1 MKLSPDWWWTFG
13 GSQNKMVPTQ
23 QIHSQRCHHQLSL
36 SLAPCNALGGR
47 VTLGTIILGSEV
59 AHEGKTI
66 PLELQWTVSRTHTH
80 GTMWAMSYLAM
91 IAAPRMH
98 CLRCVWKDPQLQKED
113 AFFRVFQWT
122 HVPIYRLIMA
132 NHNHGPMP
140 GVKIKMIYLPTYLSI
155 YLSIYILILWPD
167 LGVCIYINIDLS
179 TYLYLVL

>member
-1 MKLSPDWWWTFG
+1 
-13 GSQNKMVPTQ
+13 
-23 QIHSQRCHHQLSL
+23 
-36 SLAPCNALGGR
+36 
-47 VTLGTIILGSEV
+47 
-59 AHEGKTI
+59 
-66 PLELQWTVSRTHTH
+66 
-80 GTMWAMSYLAM
+80 MWAMSYLAM

-155 YLSIYILILWPD
+155 YLSIFLSIYILILWPD
-167 LGVCIYINIDLS
+167 LGVYIYINRSIYLFVFSFVSILALWPDLGMFIYTS
-179 TYLYLVL
+179 FYLSNSVTCKYPNPVTGLGSVYIHI